1 VIVQLEAYNYR
12 CLKGVKQPL
21 GRFHVLIGR
30 NGSGKSAF
38 LDVLMFLSGALLSPN
53 LDIVVFSV
61 GENGLV
67 PRTHGDFTDLLC
79 KGKGKSF
86 TCAIVASLPS
96 DLREQEGLENFDRC
110 RYQVRIGVDEEGKLG
125 VLSERLWLIEVG
137 SPHDFNFQQWLWEPN
152 DVEGIQNRLFPTR
165 TPEGWR
171 LVIRREGKQGRYWSE
186 VGEWNYPLTVSHQKL
201 ALILADEERLPASAW
216 IMQFLRDEIFLLQ
229 LDPRLMRKPCP
240 ATASDAFDL
249 EGANLP
255 KVVLR
260 LREKESKLFRQWL
273 EHIQSVI
280 RGLKDIEVKRREE
293 DNALYLVLH
302 YDGVAVKQMEG
313 FRGDAEVLGAHAA
326 RLFARREGGSG

>member
-1 VIVQLEAYNYR
+1 
-12 CLKGVKQPL
+12 
-21 GRFHVLIGR
+21 
-30 NGSGKSAF
+30 
-38 LDVLMFLSGALLSPN
+38 M
-53 LDIVVFSV
+53 
-61 GENGLV
+61 
-67 PRTHGDFTDLLC
+67 
-79 KGKGKSF
+79 
-86 TCAIVASLPS
+86 
-96 DLREQEGLENFDRC
+96 
-110 RYQVRIGVDEEGKLG
+110 
-125 VLSERLWLIEVG
+125 
-137 SPHDFNFQQWLWEPN
+137 
-152 DVEGIQNRLFPTR
+152 
-165 TPEGWR
+165 
-171 LVIRREGKQGRYWSE
+171 IRREGKQGRYWGE

-201 ALILADEERLPASAW
+201 ALSLADEERLPASAW

-229 LDPRLMRKPCP
+229 LNPRSMRKPCP

-326 RLFARREGGSG
+326 RLFARREGGLANRGAREGHPSASAGGDR